1 MGTVSV
7 RTFDSGVLQDAL
19 KSPSIALMKLSI
31 EIDRQLRLLLGA
43 VGGLSSYRTFNPVT
57 AMNLLTSISGV
68 LIPDALKN
76 SITDFWN
83 VRNGVVHGGDAG
95 YDGLA
100 IRAID
105 YGLRILSI
113 LASIPRPMRIVRYA
127 DVGLYADK
135 DCVRQYPDVHGVIV
149 ESFSSEG
156 TSHGLNIYPST
167 RHYTVGDEITWEWK
181 AAGAEEGWGET
192 WYRNPAKDG
201 VIEQAWSGSMEFIG
215 RPLLEV

>member
-7 RTFDSGVLQDAL
+7 RTFDTGVLQDAL

-57 AMNLLTSISGV
+57 AMNLLAGISGV
-68 LIPDALKN
+68 VLPDALKN
-76 SITDFWN
+76 SVTDFWN
-83 VRNGVVHGGDAG
+83 VRNSVVHGGEAG

-113 LASIPRPMRIVRYA
+113 LASIPRPKRVVRYV
-127 DVGLYADK
+127 DVALYADK
-135 DCVRQYPDVHGVIV
+135 DCLRQYPNVFGVIL
-149 ESFSSEG
+149 ESFAADG
-156 TSHGLNIYPST
+156 TSHGLKIHPST
-167 RHYTVGDEITWEWK
+167 LRYAVGEEVTWEWK
-181 AAGAEEGWGET
+181 LDDRDHGWDET
-192 WYRNPAKDG
+192 WYRNPAKNG
-201 VIEQAWSGSMEFIG
+201 AIELAWSGSMEFCG
-215 RPLLEV
+215 RPLSAV